1 MSDRI
6 TVREAA
12 DMLGVEPST
21 LYSWRARNYGPK
33 SFTVGTAVRYERA
46 EVQAYIDKCK
56 AETTRGA
63 A

>member
-33 SFTVGTAVRYERA
+33 SFLVGAAVRYERA
-46 EVQAYIDKCK
+46 DVHAFIDKCK
-56 AETTRGA
+56 TETSRGA